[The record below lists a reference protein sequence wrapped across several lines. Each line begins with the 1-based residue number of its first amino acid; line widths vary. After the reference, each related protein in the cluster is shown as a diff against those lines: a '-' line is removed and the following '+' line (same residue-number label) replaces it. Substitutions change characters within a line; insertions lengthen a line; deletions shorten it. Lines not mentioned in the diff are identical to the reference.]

1 MTQPLTRSQ
10 AMLTTQITRAAALV
24 LGLGAVALGM
34 TGLSGRSLPEPG
46 STLPAPPPGM
56 PPASTP
62 TAQNSRVTPVSF
74 EPVDG
79 VGLSARLAMLDNA
92 PKIPDAVGVVVNT
105 GDQQAV
111 VPVVESEPASGIR
124 DRVRFLG
131 VIRMGEQDAA
141 FVNIDGRQR
150 IVREGTRIGP
160 PADRPQFPELLIERI
175 MGDAL
180 VVRDGQRRERLDM
193 SSRSGPAVTMAD
205 GGVVN
210 RIEPT
215 PADAEERVRGES
227 GELPQREIE
236 RRNRMIERQREGN
249 LNMNPENR
257 RLPPVVTR
265 QADLRNGSRSENR
278 RDNNGN
284 NSNDDN

>member
-10 AMLTTQITRAAALV
+10 AMMTTQITRVAALV
-24 LGLGAVALGM
+24 LGIGAVAMGM
-34 TGLSGRSLPEPG
+34 TGLSDRSLPAPG
-46 STLPAPPPGM
+46 STLPGTPPGM
-56 PPASTP
+56 PDTTGASTN
-62 TAQNSRVTPVSF
+62 AQNGRVTPVSF
-74 EPVDG
+74 APVDAA
-79 VGLSARLAMLDNA
+79 GLSARLAMLDNA
-92 PKIPDAVGVVVNT
+92 PKIPDAKGVVVNS
-105 GDQQAV
+105 GEQQV
-111 VPVVESEPASGIR
+111 VVQVEESQPASGIR

-131 VIRMGEQDAA
+131 VIRMGDHDAA

-160 PADRPQFPELLIERI
+160 PADRPQFPELQVERI

-210 RIEPT
+210 RVEPT
-215 PADAEERVRGES
+215 PTDAQARVRGES
-227 GELPQREIE
+227 GEMPQREVE

-257 RLPPVVTR
+257 RLPPVVNR
-265 QADLRNGSRSENR
+265 QVDLRNNTNTRPQNGQNNNE
-278 RDNNGN
+278 DN
-284 NSNDDN
+284 

>member
-10 AMLTTQITRAAALV
+10 AMMTTQITRAAALV
-24 LGLGAVALGM
+24 LGIGAVAMGM
-34 TGLSGRSLPEPG
+34 TGLSDRSLPAPG
-46 STLPAPPPGM
+46 STLPGTPPGM
-56 PPASTP
+56 PGATGASTN
-62 TAQNSRVTPVSF
+62 AQNGRVTQVSF
-74 EPVDG
+74 APVDA

-92 PKIPDAVGVVVNT
+92 PKIPDAKGVVVNT
-105 GDQQAV
+105 GDQQVAV
-111 VPVVESEPASGIR
+111 QVEESEPASGIR

-131 VIRMGEQDAA
+131 VIRMGDHDAA

-160 PADRPQFPELLIERI
+160 PADRPQFPELQVERI
-175 MGDAL
+175 TGDAL

-210 RIEPT
+210 RVEAT
-215 PADAEERVRGES
+215 PADARVRGES
-227 GELPQREIE
+227 GDMPQREIE

-257 RLPPVVTR
+257 RMPPVVTR
-265 QADLRNGSRSENR
+265 QVDLRNNMRPQNSQ
-278 RDNNGN
+278 NN
-284 NSNDDN
+284 NDDN